1 MLMTPS
7 GTPARRE
14 SFRIATTVKIQ
25 SCKNYKKGLTSASA
39 RAENGVSGGGF
50 ITAVQP
56 AASAA
61 PNFRV
66 IMAEGKF
73 HGVRIELMRF
83 LR

>member
-1 MLMTPS
+1 LNSDDGEKMTTS
-7 GTPARRE
+7 LRDSKE
-14 SFRIATTVKIQ
+14 
-25 SCKNYKKGLTSASA
+25 LTSASA

-73 HGVRIELMRF
+73 HGVRIELTYLYVR
-83 LR
+83 RKVS